1 MKRNA
6 RLLDHARGMRSDP
19 TPPED
24 KLWLFLR
31 AHRLGGLKF
40 RRQHPIGPFIVDFFC
55 AEAGVVVEL
64 DGDSHGPERRA
75 TDVVRQAW
83 LESQGLVV
91 WRCWNTEFAANIVGA
106 LEAIEALCRRR
117 IAEKDRVRESDD
129 SHDPSPRSTGA
140 RGPVRGRRA
149 APALVRLTSGL

>member
-6 RLLDHARGMRSDP
+6 RLLEFARAMRNDP

-24 KLWLFLR
+24 KLWSFLR
-31 AHRLGGLKF
+31 AHRLSGLKF
-40 RRQHPIGPFIVDFFC
+40 RRQHPIGPFIVDFLC

-64 DGDSHGPERRA
+64 DGDSHGPERRPQDA
-75 TDVVRQAW
+75 ARQAW

-91 WRCWNTEFAANIVGA
+91 WRCWNVEFAQNIVGA

-117 IAEKDRVRESDD
+117 IAEKSRDRKPAASD
-129 SHDPSPRSTGA
+129 DPSP
-140 RGPVRGRRA
+140 
-149 APALVRLTSGL
+149 